1 MPKAKAPSIAVYHA
15 TAPTCWWSW
24 GYEATLNR
32 IPLVYGD
39 QVGIHLMLGTVY
51 EDLAE
56 WMKQYEMTDDAWKR
70 WAQES
75 ADLMGV
81 PIRTD
86 YRSKSEP
93 NNVLSATYAVLAA
106 QKQGTTKGTRF
117 MRAMLRLFVV
127 EGRDVTRREVVMA
140 AAKEA
145 DLEARRF
152 VKDLSDT
159 KARKEQSDQEGEGFP
174 HLPLGFFNLAVTDGA
189 GRTVLLDNA
198 FDPGLVEGAI
208 DYLSAGRLTK
218 RNPKDIVG
226 YLREHGLTPS
236 VEIARVF
243 TLKEKQAEA
252 SLENLRNEGKI
263 ERRLVLGK
271 PHWHVAN

>member
-1 MPKAKAPSIAVYHA
+1 M
-15 TAPTCWWSW
+15 
-24 GYEATLNR
+24 
-32 IPLVYGD
+32 
-39 QVGIHLMLGTVY
+39 
-51 EDLAE
+51 
-56 WMKQYEMTDDAWKR
+56 
-70 WAQES
+70 
-75 ADLMGV
+75 
-81 PIRTD
+81 
-86 YRSKSEP
+86 KSETKKKKEH
-93 NNVLSATYAVLAA
+93 SD
-106 QKQGTTKGTRF
+106 KQ
-117 MRAMLRLFVV
+117 
-127 EGRDVTRREVVMA
+127 
-140 AAKEA
+140 
-145 DLEARRF
+145 
-152 VKDLSDT
+152 
-159 KARKEQSDQEGEGFP
+159 GEGFP

-271 PHWHVAN
+271 PHWHFAN